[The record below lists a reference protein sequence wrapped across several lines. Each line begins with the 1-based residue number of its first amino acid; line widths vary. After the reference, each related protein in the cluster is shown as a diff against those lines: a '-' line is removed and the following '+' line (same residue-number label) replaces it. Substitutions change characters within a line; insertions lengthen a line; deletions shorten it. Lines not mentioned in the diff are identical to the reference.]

1 MAATSTD
8 ISLGILQG
16 KIKELHQERLS
27 LRENLE
33 QLHQEFL
40 KKPNRDVNLKIEK
53 LRDQIESIR
62 INEINTKI
70 NFDPRLRVNQLDG
83 EIPILLFPLRLQA
96 RFQDTP
102 SGKSLLIRVYPDVAS
117 IQSHDRKLT
126 EIELAAGNQLWAA
139 PETKADEKNNT
150 RIEVWRGMAKRFG
163 VKRAAWIRQATN
175 PSNVEKAEIATA
187 STLIPAVWTL
197 PERFIFRLYDPN
209 NQLLIPEQIGSP
221 IPDGLEIGFDPT
233 KQNMGFSPEKPDAN
247 TTDFEYPPELKW
259 QIDFSEAEKVG
270 MGISIPPNELGNIR
284 KIGRIVVLGVRFS
297 TNAQKSSELLEKL
310 FEDHQFSSG
319 FSIIPQGTPT
329 NVTDEN
335 EVPNEPDVDDVYRR
349 ISGDGA
355 YKSAD
360 IVGKVKYE
368 DECDGLRLAHALGI
382 DPEILRFAENAG
394 QKDGL
399 ESIAMKRTL
408 WAGTFGYYLQQMLS
422 PSFENPNPDDPNAG
436 ERLILAARFFFTHF
450 VFARGPLPAIRVG
463 NQPYGIL
470 PVMGSMLDQSEN
482 GKPAWNEP
490 FVDNFTG
497 LLHNKALIVSEA
509 WLKAIQ
515 NLAHANDGKDVVERL
530 TELLGLQPSSD
541 EFRCER
547 LIGMEYLKNY
557 ADFKNDNK
565 TAIDELSALLAN
577 RFRDFKNTFPTLFG
591 DFTPR
596 IFDLTFF
603 GAFWFEVINQ
613 AKGLNG
619 EFVPPLTG
627 DVIDNLP
634 LSEKPIHEKYPNYI
648 RQFSELTFAE
658 VRKGLHRIGK
668 EGKEEPITALLYMLM
683 RHSYLYDYAYL
694 SMRLHHHLNSM
705 PWDQFKEKEFYNLFF
720 LFDNTYWDWLEKEVN
735 WPAFGLVGALINP
748 TALQVIENR
757 ENYKDKLGAFW
768 SQIFGDM
775 DELHRSLKI
784 LESRGTA
791 TLERLFCEQLDLA
804 GYRLDAWLTGIVY
817 QRLIAF
823 RVWREN
829 SRGDRIHPLH
839 PATPSEFS
847 LHISEI
853 PRDIPASL
861 LRYDLNYRPIENYS
875 KGIYL
880 GAFGWLENIESD
892 ASKVVVDELPDD
904 LQPKNNGQV
913 TKDQDNYGFVH
924 APSLNHAVTA
934 AVLRS
939 ASVTHP
945 DQIAY
950 NINLS
955 SSRVRDALW
964 IMDGIRNGQSL
975 AALLGYKFERG
986 MRDTKFELLQFLP
999 ELRNLFPMP
1008 RPQDNS
1014 TGSEESIAARDVV
1027 NGLRIV
1033 QEQRN
1038 GKFESLI
1045 ARIISDSK
1053 LISPV
1058 LKIAASLVD
1067 TFDACSDLMLSES
1080 VHQAVQGNYE
1090 RTGGAV
1096 TSSSEF
1102 THVPSE
1108 FEVANTIRSG
1118 ISITHRL
1125 ILGFNQDSGNGNGK
1139 TPRSRLEPELNNWI
1153 KSMLGSLHKLGLS
1166 VDYIFIK
1173 DGKEKRASYT
1183 ASLADL
1189 NLEPVDII
1197 YLFGQSSSTSEI
1209 AARMNRIKRSQFD
1222 LENDSAKVEGMEI
1235 RLFHSA
1241 NPGVRP
1247 VVELLTLISS
1257 MHKLFGEAKPITQ
1270 RDVLP
1275 PNLLHN
1281 QDQSE
1286 IDSIDENELAERILG
1301 ISKTTPGSILADS
1314 LWGSFKNSF
1323 DSLSSTTGLS
1333 FEDIRQRL
1341 QIASDFGISVAVPE
1355 IKPLTLIKQED
1366 EKKLLEVQVEKV
1378 LKLMNLRLSEA
1389 REKWKSQW
1397 LTQLSEEE
1405 KKNIPSPLPEILPI
1419 PSKGTVELCQ
1429 DITNILLGSRFPLM
1443 PHLKLKDVAK
1453 NHLLKAKLPK
1463 PKDISEI
1470 QDWLF
1475 ATSTVRENAARLQ
1488 HLRVLSSSVIK
1499 EMPNM
1504 QVIQWPANNKN
1515 WVAKQIPEKT
1525 DMSGDIVSIVI
1536 QPTKSFDI
1544 TKPLIGLSIDEWHE
1558 LIPNKTETTG
1568 ISFHYDAPNAE
1579 PPQALLL
1586 AVSERLT
1593 EHNSDWSWDELVRCI
1608 DQSLTLAKMRAV
1620 GADELRQTPLDTVL
1634 PAIVTAETAAPV
1646 TISTSFYA
1654 NISLELARQYFET
1667 WKKT

>member
-40 KKPNRDVNLKIEK
+40 KEPNRDVNLKIAT

-62 INEINTKI
+62 INEINAKI
-70 NFDPRLRVNQLDG
+70 NFDPRFKMNQLDG
-83 EIPILLFPLRLQA
+83 EIPILLFPLRIQA
-96 RFQDTP
+96 RFQDSP
-102 SGKSLLIRVYPDVAS
+102 VGKSLLIRVYPDAAS

-126 EIELAAGNQLWAA
+126 DIELAAGNQFWAA
-139 PETKADEKNNT
+139 PETKPDEKTNS

-163 VKRAAWIRQATN
+163 DKRAAWIRQATN
-175 PSNVEKAEIATA
+175 PSNVEKPEIVKA
-187 STLIPAVWTL
+187 STFIPAVWTL

-233 KQNMGFSPEKPDAN
+233 KQNMGFSSEKPDAN

-270 MGISIPPNELGNIR
+270 MGITISPNEFGNIR
-284 KIGRIVVLGVRFS
+284 KIERIVVLGVRFS
-297 TNAQKSSELLEKL
+297 TDDQNSSELLEKV

-329 NVTDEN
+329 NVTEEN
-335 EVPNEPDVDDVYRR
+335 EVPNEPNVDDVYIR
-349 ISGDGA
+349 ITGDGA
-355 YKSAD
+355 YKSED
-360 IVGKVKYE
+360 VVGKLKYE

-382 DPEILRFAENAG
+382 DPEILRFAENAD
-394 QKDGL
+394 QTDGL

-408 WAGTFGYYLQQMLS
+408 WAGTFGYCLQQMLS
-422 PSFENPNPDDPNAG
+422 PYFENPNPDDPNAG

-450 VFARGPLPAIRVG
+450 VFARGPLPAIRIG

-470 PVMGSMLDQSEN
+470 PVMGGMLNQT
-482 GKPAWNEP
+482 GKEKPSWNEP
-490 FVDNFTG
+490 FIDNFIK
-497 LLHNKALIVSEA
+497 LLHNKALILSKG
-509 WLKAIQ
+509 WLDAIQ
-515 NLAHANDGKDVVERL
+515 NLAHANDGKDVVKRL
-530 TELLGLQPSSD
+530 TGLLGLQPTST

-547 LIGMEYLKNY
+547 LIGVEYLKNY
-557 ADFKNDNK
+557 VDFKKDNK
-565 TAIDELSALLAN
+565 TAIDELNLLLAE
-577 RFRDFKNTFPTLFG
+577 RFRKFKEKFPTLFG

-613 AKGLNG
+613 AKGLNR
-619 EFVPPLTG
+619 ELVPPLTG

-634 LSEKPIHEKYPNYI
+634 LSEKNPINENYPNYI
-648 RQFSELTFAE
+648 KQLSELTFAE
-658 VRKGLHRIGK
+658 VRKGLHHIGK

-683 RHSYLYDYAYL
+683 RHSYLYDYAFL
-694 SMRLHHHLNSM
+694 SMRLHHHLNEI
-705 PWDQFKEKEFYNLFF
+705 PWDNFKEKEFYNLFF
-720 LFDNTYWDWLEKEVN
+720 LFDNTYWDWLEKEIN
-735 WPAFGLVGALINP
+735 WPDFAATVKISNP
-748 TALQVIENR
+748 TALQVIVNR
-757 ENYKDKLGAFW
+757 EKYRDKLGVFW
-768 SQIFGDM
+768 NQIFGEI

-784 LESRGTA
+784 LESASTA
-791 TLERLFCEQLDLA
+791 SLERLFCEQLDLA

-817 QRLIAF
+817 QRLMAF
-823 RVWREN
+823 RVWPEN
-829 SRGDRIHPLH
+829 SRRDRIHPLH
-839 PATPSEFS
+839 PAAPTEFS
-847 LHISEI
+847 VRSSEI
-853 PRDIPASL
+853 PTSL
-861 LRYDLNYRPIENYS
+861 LRYDLNHRPVEDYS

-880 GAFGWLENIESD
+880 GAFGWLEKIEAD
-892 ASKVVVDELPDD
+892 ASKEVVDDLPDD
-904 LQPKNNGQV
+904 LQPKNNGPV
-913 TKDQDNYGFVH
+913 TKDEDNYGFIH
-924 APSLNHAVTA
+924 SPSLNHAVTA

-945 DQIAY
+945 DQTAY

-955 SSRVRDALW
+955 SSRVREALW
-964 IMDGIRNGQSL
+964 IMEGIRNGQSL

-986 MRDTKFELLQFLP
+986 LRDTDGTLLQFLP
-999 ELRNLFPMP
+999 DLRNLFPLP
-1008 RPQDNS
+1008 KPQEND
-1014 TGSEESIAARDVV
+1014 TGSEESITARDVV

-1038 GKFESLI
+1038 GKFKSLI
-1045 ARIISDSK
+1045 AGIIRETQQ
-1053 LISPV
+1053 ISQV
-1058 LKIAASLVD
+1058 LKITDTLVD

-1080 VHQAVQGNYE
+1080 VHQAAQGNYE

-1108 FEVANTIRSG
+1108 FEVVDTLHSG

-1125 ILGFNQDSGNGNGK
+1125 ILGFNQNSGNVTGK

-1153 KSMLGSLHKLGLS
+1153 KSMLGPLNKFGLS

-1173 DGKEKRASYT
+1173 DVKEKRATYP

-1189 NLEPVDII
+1189 NLEPIDII

-1209 AARMNRIKRSQFD
+1209 AARLNRIKRSQFD
-1222 LENDSAKVEGMEI
+1222 LENDSSKVDGIEI
-1235 RLFHSA
+1235 KLFHTA
-1241 NPGVRP
+1241 NPAIRP
-1247 VVELLTLISS
+1247 VGELLTLFSS
-1257 MHKLFGEAKPITQ
+1257 MHKLFGEAKPVTQ
-1270 RDVLP
+1270 RDILP

-1286 IDSIDENELAERILG
+1286 VDSIDEDELAKRILG
-1301 ISKTTPGSILADS
+1301 ISKTTPGSIIADS
-1314 LWGSFKNSF
+1314 LWGSYIKTL
-1323 DSLSSTTGLS
+1323 DSLTSITGLG
-1333 FEDIRQRL
+1333 FEDIRQL
-1341 QIASDFGISVAVPE
+1341 LLTAADFGIPSAIPE
-1355 IKPLTLIKQED
+1355 IKPLTLIKPVD
-1366 EKKLLEVQVEKV
+1366 EKKLLEVQVEKI

-1389 REKWKSQW
+1389 REKWYS
-1397 LTQLSEEE
+1397 QLSDEQ
-1405 KKNIPSPLPEILPI
+1405 KKAILSPLPEILPI
-1419 PSKGTVELCQ
+1419 PSNGILELCQ

-1443 PHLKLKDVAK
+1443 PRLKLKDAAK
-1453 NHLLKAKLPK
+1453 NQLLKAKLPK
-1463 PKDISEI
+1463 PKQISEI

-1488 HLRVLSSSVIK
+1488 HLRVLSSSVMK

-1504 QVIQWPANNKN
+1504 EVIQWPTTNKN

-1536 QPTKSFDI
+1536 QPTKSFDF

-1586 AVSERLT
+1586 AVSERQT
-1593 EHNSDWSWDELVRCI
+1593 EHNENWSWDELVRCI
-1608 DQSLTLAKMRAV
+1608 DQSLTLAKMRSV
-1620 GADELRQTPLDTVL
+1620 GTDELRQTPLDTVL

-1654 NISLELARQYFET
+1654 NISLEVARQYFET